1 MEVAILLKVEQIDKC
16 TYGDYVPVVDT
27 LITSLSDQA
36 LVAECVNGDQ
46 QAWTELLNR
55 YKRLIYAVTVRFR
68 FEPEDRHDIF
78 QAVCLETLKS
88 LPSLRTASSLRYWI
102 LTITIRQCCL
112 LLKRR
117 RQEEERQSTAGSTA
131 IEDPRA
137 NTMQIYQD
145 AERGEMLRQAMEE
158 LPERCRSLLQLLFF
172 AEDKASYSQVGE
184 AFGWSKDTIGSARLR
199 CLDRLRKI
207 LEGRGF

>member
-1 MEVAILLKVEQIDKC
+1 MDAL
-16 TYGDYVPVVDT
+16 TTG
-27 LITSLSDQA
+27 LSDQA

-46 QAWTELLNR
+46 QAWAELLNR

-88 LPSLRTASSLRYWI
+88 LPSLRAASSLRYWI
-102 LTITIRQCCL
+102 LTISIRQCCL

-117 RQEEERQSTAGSTA
+117 RLEEEQQSAADSGA
-131 IEDPRA
+131 LEDPRA

-172 AEDKASYSQVGE
+172 AENKASYAEMGE
-184 AFGWSKDTIGSARLR
+184 RFGWSKDTIGSARLR

-207 LEGRGF
+207 LEYKGF